1 VIGNGV
7 GRSPSARCT
16 FDVPSG
22 QSAVIGCNQTSND
35 DGISIMGEHCLHA
48 NGSYLVFR
56 DFETQSFTYQG
67 WTYLGRAD
75 SERGTSY
82 VT

>member
-35 DGISIMGEHCLHA
+35 DDGISIMGGHCLDA

-56 DFETQSFTYQG
+56 DFQTQSSTYQG
-67 WTYLGRAD
+67 
-75 SERGTSY
+75 
-82 VT
+82 